1 MCCSLAD
8 VDWAISYFLTK
19 LNSFD
24 VGVASRLVVILKQ
37 SRKVAQTKNRFDL
50 VFILSLQ
57 ILCGRLKLEMKSL
70 LEFILVLLFARR
82 NILNGLQLKKRNLL
96 QFNST
101 FPLSHDF
108 FFFLIFGY
116 LT

>member
-8 VDWAISYFLTK
+8 VDWAVCYFLTK

-70 LEFILVLLFARR
+70 VEFILLLIFAIR
-82 NILNGLQLKKRNLL
+82 NTLNGLQQKK
-96 QFNST
+96 T
-101 FPLSHDF
+101 
-108 FFFLIFGY
+108 
-116 LT
+116 